1 MVLEDGW
8 TINKAR
14 KKLGIKPSTAKL
26 IIKKYRTTGTF
37 SSRNQPAID
46 QTDCEEPQI
55 DLTIPN
61 PIYNS
66 GVAWGVN
73 PEQWNPSWPCNWN
86 YSWVM
91 VDGTPVLC
99 PNYINYAF

>member
-26 IIKKYRTTGTF
+26 IIKKYKTTGTF

-46 QTDCEEPQI
+46 QTD
-55 DLTIPN
+55 
-61 PIYNS
+61 Y
-66 GVAWGVN
+66 
-73 PEQWNPSWPCNWN
+73 
-86 YSWVM
+86 
-91 VDGTPVLC
+91 
-99 PNYINYAF
+99 